1 MSGPWD
7 AAAGFAVNPHWLGWR
22 CVVCGRQHPPGH
34 AGFTCANCGP
44 DGILDAVYDY
54 QAIARGLDRADPF
67 PPGNA
72 AAGAS
77 GADGA
82 PARAPAR
89 PDLWRFAPLLP
100 LRPLAPHAAW
110 SLGDTPLHAPARLRA
125 ALGLPGLWLKD
136 DTGLPS
142 ASLKDRAAA
151 MAIAHATHVGAAHLA
166 CASTGNAAAS
176 LAVLAARAG
185 LPATI
190 FVPAAAPAAKL
201 AQLVIHGAEV
211 VQVDGPYDEAFDLSL
226 REIASHGWYSRNCA
240 HNPILV
246 EGKKTAALEV
256 ALALGAAA
264 GGGVRGGGG
273 SDGASTPGATAFLA
287 APDAVFVP
295 VGDGCIVSSTG
306 KAFAELAAVGLLA
319 RRPRVY
325 GVQAAG
331 AAPLARAWA
340 AAGGLPAAAALDGPA
355 ILKAVAPVTASTVAD
370 SISVGVPRNRVKA
383 WRQVAASGGGF
394 LSVPDEAILEAIR
407 LLARLAGVWAEP
419 SAAAALAGVV
429 AARDAGLVR
438 PGETVVA
445 MITGHGLKDPL
456 KGIPA

>member
-1 MSGPWD
+1 LEAG
-7 AAAGFAVNPHWLGWR
+7 AGFAVNPHWLGWR

-34 AGFTCANCGP
+34 AGFTCARCGP
-44 DGILDAVYDY
+44 DGVLDAVYDY
-54 QAIARGLDRADPF
+54 PAIARGLDRADPF
-67 PPGNA
+67 PAGNA
-72 AAGAS
+72 APGAAGSAAS
-77 GADGA
+77 GAPTG
-82 PARAPAR
+82 APAR

-110 SLGDTPLHAPARLRA
+110 SLGDTPLHAPSRLRA

-151 MAIAHATHVGAAHLA
+151 LAIAHATQIGAAHLA

-176 LAVLAARAG
+176 LAVLAARTG

-201 AQLVIHGAEV
+201 AQLVVHGAEV
-211 VQVDGPYDEAFDLSL
+211 VRVDGPYDEAFDLSL
-226 REIASHGWYSRNCA
+226 REISAHGWYSRNCA

-264 GGGVRGGGG
+264 GDGVRGGGG
-273 SDGASTPGATAFLA
+273 GGGGASAPGVPALLA

-306 KAFAELAAVGLLA
+306 KAFAELEAVGLLA

-325 GVQAAG
+325 GVQAQG
-331 AAPLARAWA
+331 AAPLARAWET
-340 AAGGLPAAAALDGPA
+340 AGGAAAAAALDGPA
-355 ILKAVAPVTASTVAD
+355 ILKTVAPVIARTIAD

-419 SAAAALAGVV
+419 SAAAALAGAI
-429 AARDAGLVR
+429 AARDAGLIR

>member
-1 MSGPWD
+1 MPCS
-7 AAAGFAVNPHWLGWR
+7 
-22 CVVCGRQHPPGH
+22 C
-34 AGFTCANCGP
+34 
-44 DGILDAVYDY
+44 
-54 QAIARGLDRADPF
+54 
-67 PPGNA
+67 
-72 AAGAS
+72 
-77 GADGA
+77 
-82 PARAPAR
+82 
-89 PDLWRFAPLLP
+89 
-100 LRPLAPHAAW
+100 
-110 SLGDTPLHAPARLRA
+110 
-125 ALGLPGLWLKD
+125 
-136 DTGLPS
+136 
-142 ASLKDRAAA
+142 
-151 MAIAHATHVGAAHLA
+151 
-166 CASTGNAAAS
+166 
-176 LAVLAARAG
+176 
-185 LPATI
+185 
-190 FVPAAAPAAKL
+190 
-201 AQLVIHGAEV
+201 
-211 VQVDGPYDEAFDLSL
+211 
-226 REIASHGWYSRNCA
+226 
-240 HNPILV
+240 
-246 EGKKTAALEV
+246 
-256 ALALGAAA
+256 
-264 GGGVRGGGG
+264 
-273 SDGASTPGATAFLA
+273 
-287 APDAVFVP
+287 
-295 VGDGCIVSSTG
+295 DGCIVSSTG